1 MNDDTSVTAGS
12 GNVFA
17 DLELPDADELLIK
30 ANLGFAIRT
39 ILKQRKLT
47 QTSAA
52 KLLGIDQPKVSRL
65 MRSGLYG
72 FSIEQRIHL
81 LGVLGQKVASQ
92 SSRPPRLPSPRRAA
106 NLCAKRRRQ
115 SPRYPL
121 PRANG

>member
-72 FSIEQRIHL
+72 FSIEQLIHL
-81 LGVLGQKVASQ
+81 LGVLGQKVSVTIEPAA
-92 SSRPPRLPSPRRAA
+92 PVAKPAPRSKPVRKAA
-106 NLCAKRRRQ
+106 
-115 SPRYPL
+115 
-121 PRANG
+121 